1 MASLTLPVRW
11 YSNETQHG
19 ELELELDRTAFMIV
33 DSDCGTGNRYVEDG
47 IAPALAAARTAGMSV
62 VFIHNDFSL
71 VDEPGSIKRE
81 IHGTRW
87 GDALAETRPAPC
99 IKDTL

>member
-33 DSDCGTGNRYVEDG
+33 DSDCGAE
-47 IAPALAAARTAGMSV
+47 IGMWKMGLRR
-62 VFIHNDFSL
+62 HWL
-71 VDEPGSIKRE
+71 R
-81 IHGTRW
+81 HGQQ
-87 GDALAETRPAPC
+87 A
-99 IKDTL
+99 